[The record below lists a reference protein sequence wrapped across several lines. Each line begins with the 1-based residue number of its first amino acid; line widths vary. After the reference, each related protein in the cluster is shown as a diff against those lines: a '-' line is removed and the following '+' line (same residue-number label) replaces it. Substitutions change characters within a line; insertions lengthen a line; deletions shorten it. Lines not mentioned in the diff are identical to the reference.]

1 MRKHFLLLFLMA
13 LLPLAGWAESVTV
26 TLYDFTVPYGT
37 ALSVNTLP
45 GDAVKVEAAT
55 ATWSDIKEFLT
66 FSSPE
71 CTAAEGH
78 VGTYSYTLTKA
89 ATTGSYT
96 IYLSSNNAKVTIAQA
111 TNAITTAPAV
121 IGAHA
126 TWTGNDIN
134 LLSTEGVAKF
144 GTVEYSIDG
153 GTNWAA
159 GMPKAKDAGTY
170 AVQAKVVGND
180 NYTSIAAY
188 VVGDATIDGAAI
200 TAADFTAPQAKT
212 GLKYTGVAQDL
223 ITTGSA
229 TGVGKMVYRIG
240 ATGAFSEATPKGTEA
255 GSYTVYWMI
264 EGDNSHNDYAG
275 GNFDVVIGQGD
286 PEISTVP
293 AVITGF
299 TYDGAEH
306 AIINTNGAATLGA
319 NITYQLQKKN
329 GTSWDNEGAA
339 TTTPASLKI
348 KGAGEYRVEYSVA
361 GDVNLNAVAA
371 AQTASVTIAKA
382 PLTVSVKGCSKVYG
396 EADPTFEV
404 VYSGFVGS
412 ENKSNLSTQAAAGRD
427 AGENAG
433 YYALTFTTQATSAN
447 YEITHNTSNYL
458 LINPKP
464 LVAADV
470 DITLGTAPTY
480 DGTPK
485 EADITAVKFFTN
497 AVTAYNVGTGL
508 GDYTVSYD
516 GTSNINAG
524 DAAKVTITGKNNY
537 TGSVVKNF
545 TIGKAPIY
553 VWPVAAS
560 KTYGETDPAFTYI
573 LGNNTGVENTAASLG
588 NTPTIS
594 RKPGENVGTY
604 KMYLSAY
611 TAATGDNYAVQN
623 VGDETTCIALFT
635 INAKTDNVLKLKF
648 KADIADA
655 RKTKVYD
662 GNTNVV
668 FYMDDLTVEEGL
680 LGNDDWDVVKNNL
693 GSPVFALA
701 SKDAGQ
707 TTVGVTGLGSLNYPT
722 VTVEPLAFEVTKK
735 PLAVKVNP
743 QTLDYATPITSAET
757 TNWELATGYVYATGE
772 SNTEAGIVL
781 YTEQD
786 ITLYAP
792 GSTNA
797 NAIKAKVPE
806 TSNYKIADSGNTWG
820 TLNINAASGLILYSD
835 ADDLDKI
842 TAFNGQTKPVSISFA
857 NRNSRELPAGTAR
870 PWKAQTWVTMTLP
883 FDISVAKLSEKLG
896 YAIVNVIDPSRTE
909 ISGTGSKFYGKLTM
923 TGGNG
928 KNDVLAANKPFM
940 VKTANA
946 ITGVVDFGSQLIVAP
961 DPTDADALTVDAGH
975 GAKFTGTYTAKNVS
989 KADQAAIWF
998 LLGNSDNWSYIKSTS
1013 NAEWNI
1019 LPFEGFIDMSH
1030 ASAPAGAHNM
1040 TFYFEEL
1047 DGSTTAIKSIN
1058 ADDLNGKM
1066 AAEGMYNLNGMK
1078 LNTVPTQKGI
1088 YILNGKKVVIK

>member
-1 MRKHFLLLFLMA
+1 MRKHFLLLFLMT

-45 GDAVKVEAAT
+45 EDAVKVEAT
-55 ATWSDIKEFLT
+55 TVTWSDIKEYLT

-71 CTAAEGH
+71 CTAADGH

-89 ATTGSYT
+89 ASTGSHT

-111 TNAITTAPAV
+111 TNAFTTDPAV
-121 IGAHA
+121 ITTLP

-153 GTNWAA
+153 GTTWAA

-188 VVGDATIDGAAI
+188 VVGDATIDGATI
-200 TAADFTAPQAKT
+200 TAGDFTAPQAKT
-212 GLKYTGVAQDL
+212 GLKYTGAAQDL

-229 TGVGKMVYRIG
+229 TGVGTMMYKIG
-240 ATGAFSEATPKGTEA
+240 AGGTFSEATPQGTGA
-255 GSYTVYWMI
+255 DSYTVYWMI
-264 EGDNSHNDYAG
+264 KGDNSHNDYAG
-275 GNFDVVIGQGD
+275 SNFDVVIGKGD

-319 NITYQLQKKN
+319 NISYQLQKKN
-329 GTSWDNEGAA
+329 GANWDNVGAA

-348 KGAGEYRVEYSVA
+348 KGAGEYRVEYSVV
-361 GDVNLNAVAA
+361 GNLNLNPVAA

-412 ENKSNLSTQAAAGRD
+412 ENKTYLLTEAVAGRE
-427 AGENAG
+427 AGDNAG

-470 DITLGTAPTY
+470 AITLGTAPTY

-485 EADITAVKFFTN
+485 EADITEVTFFTN
-497 AVTAYNVGTGL
+497 VVTAYNTGTGL

-573 LGNNTGVENTAASLG
+573 LGNDAGVQNTAASLV

-604 KMYLSAY
+604 TMYLSAY
-611 TAATGDNYAVQN
+611 TPATGDNYAVQN
-623 VGDETTCIALFT
+623 VGDETTRIAHFT

-701 SKDAGQ
+701 SKNAGQ

-735 PLAVKVNP
+735 PLAVTVNP
-743 QTLDYATPITSAET
+743 QTLDYAAPITSVES
-757 TNWELATGYVYATGE
+757 TNWALATSYAYATGE

-797 NAIKAKVPE
+797 YAIKAKVPE

-835 ADDLDKI
+835 NSDLDKI

-857 NRNSRELPAGTAR
+857 NRNSRELPSGTVR
-870 PWKAQTWVTMTLP
+870 EWKAQTWVTMTLP

-896 YAIVNVIDPSRTE
+896 YAIVNVIDPIRTE

-928 KNDVLAANKPFM
+928 KDDVLAANKPFM

-961 DPTDADALTVDAGH
+961 TSANDYSVDAGK
-975 GAKFTGTYTAKNVS
+975 GAKFTGTYTTKNVS
-989 KADQAAIWF
+989 SADNAAIWF
-998 LLGNSDNWSYIKSTS
+998 LLGNNDQWAFINTTS
-1013 NAEWNI
+1013 SATWNI
-1019 LPFEGFIDMSH
+1019 LPFEGFIDMSG
-1030 ASAPAGAHNM
+1030 AVNAPEGNM
-1040 TFYFEEL
+1040 TFVFEEL
-1047 DGSTTAIKSIN
+1047 NGGTTTIKSIS